1 MNYNNFIKSLSSI
14 VLISF
19 ITGCS
24 TIEKTPTPTII
35 SAKQEKLNT
44 INKMEKVEYKR
55 PAISA
60 LLKTRIREIL
70 EAMSSNDLTKLNE
83 EYIHP
88 QFGFFN
94 VYKIDGIE
102 VFLQQKMI
110 YNIIDEHTEEIS
122 HIISRVSPNSSKL
135 KIIEKNIKFN
145 CSPNDDAFYGWNAE
159 GLYISNKM
167 NVSLSSMMKGLNS
180 YEIKDYEK
188 AVRIEKSSYR
198 VILTPELTFY
208 LTKIDNNWY
217 ISLIDRITSD
227 CSS

>member
-14 VLISF
+14 ALISL

-24 TIEKTPTPTII
+24 TIEKTPTPTNI
-35 SAKQEKLNT
+35 STNQKSLNK
-44 INKMEKVEYKR
+44 IEKVEYKR
-55 PAISA
+55 PEVSI
-60 LLKTRIREIL
+60 LLKNRIRGIL

-94 VYKIDGIE
+94 VYKLDGVE
-102 VFLQQKMI
+102 VFLQQQMI

-122 HIISRVSPNSSKL
+122 HIISRVNPNSSKL
-135 KIIEKNIKFN
+135 RIIEKNIKFN
-145 CSPNDDAFYGWNAE
+145 CSPNNDAFYGWNAE
-159 GLYISNKM
+159 GLYLSNEM
-167 NVSLSSMMKGLNS
+167 NVSLSSMMKKLNS

-198 VILTPELTFY
+198 VILTPELSFY